1 MPHLSPVMIRFKVD
15 LDDAKRHT
23 KKNMP
28 GTFPVMPDEN
38 TKMYD
43 KKDE

>member
-1 MPHLSPVMIRFKVD
+1 MMLKGIQ
-15 LDDAKRHT
+15 
-23 KKNMP
+23 KNIP